1 MKINYLII
9 QFLMLILL
17 SSCANDSSRYSDAKY
32 HENGDLDNT
41 FKNDSIAT
49 PKVITP
55 EEALKLEK
63 EKLLKEGW
71 EENEMKNGQLS
82 KCYNFKPK
90 FSSIDNKLE
99 VTVGSGTDV
108 VIKLMNK
115 ETNKCIRYVYINS
128 QNTYEIKNIPEGVY
142 YLKIA
147 YGRNWISKV
156 ENGKCVG
163 KFLSNQMYEEG
174 SDVLDFNIQRTYEGK
189 SIPSFRLEL
198 DVVSNNSMSS
208 FSSQNI
214 SEEAFNQ

>member
-1 MKINYLII
+1 MKKINLII
-9 QFLMLILL
+9 QFLILVVLI
-17 SSCANDSSRYSDAKY
+17 SCGNDSTQYSESKY
-32 HENGDLDNT
+32 HENGDLNNS
-41 FKNDSIAT
+41 FKSDST
-49 PKVITP
+49 ETLKGITP
-55 EEALKLEK
+55 EEALKIEK

-71 EENEMKNGQLS
+71 QEKDMKNGQLG
-82 KCYNFKPK
+82 KCYNYKPK

-99 VTVGSGTDV
+99 VSVGSGTDV

-128 QNTYEIKNIPEGVY
+128 QNTYEIKNVPEGIY

-147 YGRNWISKV
+147 YGKNWISKI
-156 ENGKCVG
+156 EDGKCIG

-174 SDVLDFNIQRTYEGK
+174 SDILDFNIQRTYEGS

>member
-1 MKINYLII
+1 MKKINLII
-9 QFLMLILL
+9 QFLILVVL
-17 SSCANDSSRYSDAKY
+17 SSCGNDSTQYSESKY
-32 HENGDLDNT
+32 HENGDLNNS
-41 FKNDSIAT
+41 FKSDST
-49 PKVITP
+49 ETSKVITP
-55 EEALKLEK
+55 EEALKIEK

-71 EENEMKNGQLS
+71 QEKDMKNGQLG
-82 KCYNFKPK
+82 KCYNYKPK

-99 VTVGSGTDV
+99 VSVGSGTDV

-128 QNTYEIKNIPEGVY
+128 QNTYEIKNVPEGIY

-147 YGRNWISKV
+147 YGKNWISKI
-156 ENGKCVG
+156 EDGKCIG

-174 SDVLDFNIQRTYEGK
+174 SDILDFNIQRTYEGS

>member
-1 MKINYLII
+1 MKKINII
-9 QFLMLILL
+9 APILILTFL
-17 SSCANDSSRYSDAKY
+17 GSCTNDSNRYSDSRY
-32 HENGDLDNT
+32 HKNGDLDNT
-41 FKNDSIAT
+41 FKNDSVET

-55 EEALKLEK
+55 EEAIRLEK

-71 EENEMKNGQLS
+71 EEKEMDNGQLA

-128 QNTYEIKNIPEGVY
+128 KNTYEIKNVPEGVY

-174 SDVLDFNIQRTYEGK
+174 SDILDFNIQRTYEGK